1 MEAPQAAREE
11 NFAAWRRFLESIA
24 EADPSVF
31 VFEDLHWAD
40 DVLLSFLEHVADYAE
55 GVPMLLVAT
64 ARPELYERA
73 PTWAASARNSTRVNL
88 SPLSEADTARLIG
101 NLLEQAV
108 LPAEVQTA
116 ILSRAG
122 GNPLYAEEFVRLLKD
137 RGILHKQVAT
147 WTLDATAEI
156 PLPSGVQGLIAARL
170 DTLDQPKKAMLAD
183 AAVIGKV
190 FWSGAVA
197 AMGEREPEQVHE
209 AMHELSRKELVRPAR
224 RSSMEGESEYSFFHA
239 LVRDVSYAQIPRAQ
253 RAERHRRAA
262 SWLEGISGERVED
275 HAEILAAHYA
285 TALELATSAKDPS
298 TEELQAKALR
308 YLTLAGDRAIGIDVE
323 AAERHYA
330 RALELTTGD
339 DPHRPGLLVKSG
351 EALRQRGRFP
361 EAARAYEEAIERLRA
376 QGDVR
381 AMAVAMARYSIVL
394 FRLGDPRDRQVAA
407 GAVATLEPLGPSPE
421 LAVALTEQA
430 AVSFISSEHREAIAF
445 ADRAIALAGELGL
458 PEPARALGFRGGARA
473 ILGDAGGVQ
482 DMRRAMDAAA
492 DQGLGREVALLH
504 YNLAET
510 LGPIEGP
517 RARLEAFREGSAFA
531 ERRGIEEFVLA
542 FAAGT
547 AGALVELGSLEEA
560 IALAGD
566 LIPRLEAAEDVFAL
580 LQVGLAQVRVLTRR
594 GELAEAAPLADWTVE
609 KARELAEPQFLA
621 LAFPAAAALR
631 LAVGEP
637 AGALALLAE
646 LERSPNIRADTNY
659 AANLPDAVRAAL
671 AAGDPELA
679 VRLTEGLEPIYPL
692 YEHALATARALLLE
706 HLGSHAEAAELFAD
720 AAERWERFEMP
731 WERAQAF
738 LGQGRCLLTL
748 GRAAEATEAI
758 RDAREIFASLAAKR
772 AIAETDRLLERAIAL
787 SS

>member
-1 MEAPQAAREE
+1 
-11 NFAAWRRFLESIA
+11 
-24 EADPSVF
+24 
-31 VFEDLHWAD
+31 
-40 DVLLSFLEHVADYAE
+40 
-55 GVPMLLVAT
+55 
-64 ARPELYERA
+64 
-73 PTWAASARNSTRVNL
+73 
-88 SPLSEADTARLIG
+88 
-101 NLLEQAV
+101 
-108 LPAEVQTA
+108 
-116 ILSRAG
+116 
-122 GNPLYAEEFVRLLKD
+122 
-137 RGILHKQVAT
+137 
-147 WTLDATAEI
+147 
-156 PLPSGVQGLIAARL
+156 
-170 DTLDQPKKAMLAD
+170 
-183 AAVIGKV
+183 
-190 FWSGAVA
+190 
-197 AMGEREPEQVHE
+197 
-209 AMHELSRKELVRPAR
+209 
-224 RSSMEGESEYSFFHA
+224 
-239 LVRDVSYAQIPRAQ
+239 
-253 RAERHRRAA
+253 
-262 SWLEGISGERVED
+262 
-275 HAEILAAHYA
+275 
-285 TALELATSAKDPS
+285 
-298 TEELQAKALR
+298 
-308 YLTLAGDRAIGIDVE
+308 
-323 AAERHYA
+323 
-330 RALELTTGD
+330 
-339 DPHRPGLLVKSG
+339 
-351 EALRQRGRFP
+351 
-361 EAARAYEEAIERLRA
+361 
-376 QGDVR
+376 
-381 AMAVAMARYSIVL
+381 
-394 FRLGDPRDRQVAA
+394 
-407 GAVATLEPLGPSPE
+407 
-421 LAVALTEQA
+421 VALTEQA

-720 AAERWERFEMP
+720 AALRWERFEMP
-731 WERAQAF
+731 WERAQAL
-738 LGQGRCLLTL
+738 LGQGRCLLAL
-748 GRAAEATEAI
+748 GRVAEATEAI
-758 RDAREIFASLAAKR
+758 RDAREIFASLASKP